1 MTGSEM
7 FANAAVAG
15 AAVHICHSLSSGRSV
30 SPGTNLSGWND
41 VLEMATRLNLQGVD
55 ISLEQYPY
63 PYGCTNLRTEQSSVW
78 NPNQLLRQVRR
89 ADTGEIITGPDA
101 AQAGRTVDGSPTL
114 IPGEVLVGALPR
126 SRSERLRRPC
136 RQKPAA
142 TCPCMWS
149 TLDHE
154 HALWLLASTL
164 VHASY
169 EKPDLT

>member
-136 RQKPAA
+136 
-142 TCPCMWS
+142 PCMWS

-154 HALWLLASTL
+154 HALWLLT
-164 VHASY
+164 
-169 EKPDLT
+169 